1 MLGTFLRSTKSAAR
15 PGVRTTITSPVVGNS
30 GRAPVLMARLYG
42 EAKMMRTRTWWAT
55 QAEAEAEAREDEREA
70 RWAERQETLRRN
82 AERQA
87 AAGRREKVLRE
98 AFPR

>member
-1 MLGTFLRSTKSAAR
+1 
-15 PGVRTTITSPVVGNS
+15 
-30 GRAPVLMARLYG
+30 
-42 EAKMMRTRTWWAT
+42 MRTRTWWAT
-55 QAEAEAEAREDEREA
+55 QAEADAEAREDEREA

-87 AAGRREKVLRE
+87 AKGRREKVLHE